1 MEVWKGVMETERLI
15 LRRYTESDLQDLY
28 EYLSNEEV
36 VKYEPYW
43 PMSIQE
49 TRIPI
54 FMQN

>member
-36 VKYEPYW
+36 VKYEPYR

>member
-1 MEVWKGVMETERLI
+1 MEVWKSVMETERLI

-28 EYLSNEEV
+28 EYLSDEEV
-36 VKYEPYW
+36 VKYEPYR

>member
-28 EYLSNEEV
+28 EYLSDEEV
-36 VKYEPYW
+36 VKYEPYG